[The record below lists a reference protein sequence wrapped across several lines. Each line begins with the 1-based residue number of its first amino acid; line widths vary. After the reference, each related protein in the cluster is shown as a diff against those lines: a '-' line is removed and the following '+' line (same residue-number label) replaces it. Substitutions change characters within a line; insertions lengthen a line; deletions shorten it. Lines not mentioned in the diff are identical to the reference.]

1 MAPLVYRLVRLLFK
15 LSANAFY
22 AIEVEGL
29 ENIPP
34 DGCPTILC
42 PNHSN
47 SLTDPVCLL
56 SSIPSK
62 KRDLVRMTAKDTF
75 WRGNDLFSLLIR
87 GVGTVPIKR
96 SKDYNYAKV
105 DNSESFERLIES
117 LEQGN
122 CICMFPEG
130 ISRYNSQVAPFKP
143 GVALIA
149 SETLT
154 RNKDREDFSINLL
167 TVSIVYTHREKFRSN
182 VLVKFNSPIVLTPK
196 HQSLLKI
203 ETENG
208 KRISSEQAIRELTS
222 AMEELVRSNTLDAPN
237 WQTLRI
243 AHTARK
249 LYSGH
254 LGTRIS
260 LAEYVRLTKDFINAL
275 DKVKVKIESNSE
287 SDNSENDSSDDSND
301 IENGEE
307 KDIIV
312 ERIDSGNL
320 LQVYNDEK
328 EKEKEKVVNIDINLL
343 ARDLNVYQDLLD
355 SIGIKDYRFSYP
367 KPLSKLNLTGRIFF
381 RIIGTMILGTLAFP
395 GWILWAPVFIAG
407 KYKEYQIRKLPLEDN
422 FDEITQYKIIIAL
435 IFLIPIYLFFL
446 FMTFPF
452 IMVTSWL
459 MPLIMWL
466 TIRWTEDFFQAFRS
480 CLSLTKLLSLPEEEY
495 NKIKSVRE
503 DIKRR
508 VQILAVNELGLPD
521 NPENL
526 ITKSRPR
533 GMGYFSIKRRRK
545 KDYNEVLRLWDV
557 SSYD

>member
-105 DNSESFERLIES
+105 DNSESLERLI
-117 LEQGN
+117 EQGN

-143 GVALIA
+143 GVAH
-149 SETLT
+149 
-154 RNKDREDFSINLL
+154 REDFSINLL

-275 DKVKVKIESNSE
+275 DKAKVKIESNSE
-287 SDNSENDSSDDSND
+287 SDNSENDSNDDSTGNLND
-301 IENGEE
+301 IENAEE

-312 ERIDSGNL
+312 ERIDSGDL
-320 LQVYNDEK
+320 LQVYNE
-328 EKEKEKVVNIDINLL
+328 EKEKEKVENIDINLL
-343 ARDLNVYQDLLD
+343 ARDLTVYQDLLD

-367 KPLSKLNLTGRIFF
+367 KPLSTLNLTGRIFF
-381 RIIGTMILGTLAFP
+381 RIIGTIILATLAFP

-435 IFLIPIYLFFL
+435 IFLIPIYIFFL

-480 CLSLTKLLSLPEEEY
+480 CLSLTKLLFLPEEEY
-495 NKIKSVRE
+495 DKIKSVRE
-503 DIKRR
+503 DIRKR

-521 NPENL
+521 NPEKL